1 MNFWAKM
8 QNIDRRL
15 IYALLAI
22 VVSIPMIKPLGLP
35 LSYTDTT
42 LAFFDELEKLQ
53 PGDKVLMSLDY
64 APSGA
69 ADVHPQTVA
78 VSKHLIQ
85 KGVKI
90 VYVSFWAAGPMF
102 AEQIMQPYLESGE
115 LIYGEDVVN
124 LGYIPG
130 GTSAIRSFG
139 FEPLKAAPKD
149 LNGKDT
155 VSMPIMQGVKDCRDF
170 DVVIDFVA
178 GSPGTADWVQQ
189 VQGPL
194 GIKLLA
200 GAVTVE
206 IPSKMP
212 YIQSGQIKGLLQGL
226 RGAAEY
232 EVLSGNVG
240 VAAAGMDAQS
250 LGHLLIITLIVTGNI
265 AYFVT
270 NKKTKSDKQ

>member
-1 MNFWAKM
+1 MSFWDKM
-8 QNIDRRL
+8 QKIDRRV

-22 VVSIPMIKPLGLP
+22 VVSFPLIKPIGLP
-35 LSYTDTT
+35 LSYSDTT
-42 LAFFDELEKLQ
+42 IQFFEQIEQLQ
-53 PGDKVLMSLDY
+53 PGNRVLISLDY

-90 VYVSFWAAGPMF
+90 AYISFWAAGPMF
-102 AEQIMQPYLESGE
+102 AEQIMQPYLDSGE

-130 GTSAIRSFG
+130 GNSAIRSFG
-139 FEPLKAAPKD
+139 FDCIGSAPKD

-155 VSMPIMQGVKDCRDF
+155 ASMPIMQGIKDCRDF
-170 DVVIDFVA
+170 ELVIDFVA
-178 GSPGTADWVQQ
+178 GSPGTGDWIQQ

-194 GIKLLA
+194 GINLLA
-200 GAVTVE
+200 GAVTVNV
-206 IPSKMP
+206 PTTMP
-212 YIQSGQIKGLLQGL
+212 YVQAGQIKGLLQGL

-232 EVLSGNVG
+232 ELLSGNTG
-240 VAAAGMDAQS
+240 MAAAGMDAQS
-250 LGHLLIITLIVTGNI
+250 LGHLIIIGFIVVGNI
-265 AYFVT
+265 AYFMS
-270 NKKTKSDKQ
+270 NKGSKSV